1 MFLSIVI
8 HTYTHTYIHIYIYID
23 THTTF
28 LNLGIKKFSKPI
40 WKNLSI
46 NYMNIH
52 KIIHVWY
59 INKSHDPLNKSSNEN
74 SKRMFLSIVTWVG
87 ENFFPCF
94 PNQNDCRLLNLIFLF
109 ASRVTVQTV
118 VWTWTWRGLAAKNQN
133 NWWICIIVRMKK
145 GDLDN
150 WGPNFMRLKNKGS
163 PTENPGYPRGPLR
176 AHIHL
181 PFISASFT
189 IKHISQPSFFFL
201 TLHDVPRSP
210 TAKSYLLF
218 C

>member
-8 HTYTHTYIHIYIYID
+8 HTYIHTYIYIYIY

-28 LNLGIKKFSKPI
+28 LNLGIKFFSKPM

-74 SKRMFLSIVTWVG
+74 SKWMFLSIVTWVG

-94 PNQNDCRLLNLIFLF
+94 PNQNDCRLLNLNFLF

-133 NWWICIIVRMKK
+133 NWWICIIVSMKK
-145 GDLDN
+145 GVTSIIGGPTL
-150 WGPNFMRLKNKGS
+150 WGWETKGV
-163 PTENPGYPRGPLR
+163 PQKIQVTLV
-176 AHIHL
+176 AH
-181 PFISASFT
+181 
-189 IKHISQPSFFFL
+189 
-201 TLHDVPRSP
+201 
-210 TAKSYLLF
+210 
-218 C
+218 